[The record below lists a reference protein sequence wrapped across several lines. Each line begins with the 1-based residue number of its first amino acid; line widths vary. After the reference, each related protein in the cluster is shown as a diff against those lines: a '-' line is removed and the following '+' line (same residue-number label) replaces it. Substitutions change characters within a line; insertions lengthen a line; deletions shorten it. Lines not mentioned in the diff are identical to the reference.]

1 MVCPR
6 CQAEL
11 PEVAHFCHRC
21 GKDERSSDE
30 ARRQTFAVKPDEP
43 VASFALISTIMP
55 RGAGERPQTY
65 RLALV
70 GALVLAL
77 LAALFGA
84 LPAAVVLA
92 AFSIPLVYIVYLYD
106 VNLWDDHPVQVTV
119 LAFALT
125 FAAALGFSALWWH
138 GLGGAGGIRATD
150 LLGMS
155 VSAPTLGGFL
165 LVVLLVPVVGE
176 ALRQVGPILL
186 ISRPRFD
193 DLLDG
198 VSFGVVSGVAFAAAD
213 TLIRH
218 GSLITGGF
226 FREVDPGLWMALIF
240 LEGFVKPLVIGTATG
255 IACAEFAGLGKGYDG
270 FSKRYL
276 RGLGEAVLANALYF
290 GGIYLLSFVND
301 RTLSVVLSIGWGLLL
316 LGVLMLRMRSIL
328 HVALIETAL
337 SDAQAQAG
345 LEERE
350 EHHFCHQCEMP
361 LMLRANFCTACGA
374 TVRTR
379 HKDHHDPRRTRTGSA
394 APVDAGAGAGPD
406 APTTNE
412 GEQR

>member
-1 MVCPR
+1 MECPR
-6 CQAEL
+6 CHTEL

-21 GKDERSSDE
+21 GKDERSTDE
-30 ARRQTFAVKPDEP
+30 ARRNTFAVKPDEP

-65 RLALV
+65 RWALV
-70 GALVLAL
+70 GALVIAL

-84 LPAAVVLA
+84 LPIAVVVA
-92 AFSIPLVYIVYLYD
+92 AFAIPLVYIVYLYD

-119 LAFALT
+119 MAFVLT
-125 FAAALGFSALWWH
+125 FVTALGFSALWWH
-138 GLGGAGGIRATD
+138 GLGGGSGIRTTD

-155 VSAPTLGGFL
+155 VSAPTLSGFL
-165 LVVLLVPVVGE
+165 LVALLVPLVGE
-176 ALRQVGPILL
+176 LLRQIGPIVLT
-186 ISRPRFD
+186 SRPRYD

-218 GSLITGGF
+218 GSLITGGL

-240 LEGFVKPLVIGTATG
+240 LEGFVKPLVLGTATG
-255 IACAEFAGLGKGYDG
+255 IAVAEFAGLGKGYDG
-270 FSKRYL
+270 FSTRYL
-276 RGLGEAVLANALYF
+276 RGLGEAIGANALYF
-290 GGIYLLSFVND
+290 GGIYLLSFLTD
-301 RTLSVVLSIGWGLLL
+301 RTLSVVLSIIWGLLI
-316 LGVLMLRMRSIL
+316 LGALMLRMRSIL
-328 HVALIETAL
+328 HLALIETAL

-361 LMLRANFCTACGA
+361 LMPRAAFCTACGVA
-374 TVRTR
+374 VSTR
-379 HKDHHDPRRTRTGSA
+379 HKDHHDPRQQKTASPAPQVPAGS
-394 APVDAGAGAGPD
+394 
-406 APTTNE
+406 E